1 MAPSTFK
8 KLQDRHVLVI
18 GGTSGIGYAVA
29 EGALA
34 DGARVTVAS
43 STQARIDTAVR
54 TLAAEY
60 GPAGAVQRV
69 QGVRCDLASGD
80 VEARLEALFVAA
92 VAGHGGRPVDHVVY
106 TAANGLAI
114 GPLADVTRDSILA
127 GAQMRMFVPILLAK
141 VAQRHLPKASTSS
154 LTFTSGQATELPPPD
169 WSVVVFFTGGTE
181 ALTKGLAIDMAP
193 VRVNTVLPGLVKTD
207 LWKFLPDEQRDQ
219 FFADME
225 KRLPVGAMGRP
236 EDVAEAYLWL
246 MKDRFVTGSMAHTNG
261 GALII

>member
-1 MAPSTFK
+1 MAPSAFK

-18 GGTSGIGYAVA
+18 GGTSSIGYAVA

-54 TLAAEY
+54 TLAAQY
-60 GPAGAVQRV
+60 GPAGAVQGV
-69 QGVRCDLASGD
+69 QGAS
-80 VEARLEALFVAA
+80 
-92 VAGHGGRPVDHVVY
+92 
-106 TAANGLAI
+106 
-114 GPLADVTRDSILA
+114 
-127 GAQMRMFVPILLAK
+127 
-141 VAQRHLPKASTSS
+141 
-154 LTFTSGQATELPPPD
+154 ELPPPN

-181 ALTKGLAIDMAP
+181 ALTKGLAIDMAL
-193 VRVNTVLPGLVKTD
+193 VRVNTVLPGMVKTD
-207 LWKFLPDEQRDQ
+207 LWKVLPDEQRDH

-246 MKDRFVTGSMAHTNG
+246 MKDRFVTGTMAHSNG
-261 GALII
+261 GSLII

>member
-1 MAPSTFK
+1 MAPSTFR

-18 GGTSGIGYAVA
+18 GGTSGIGYGVA

-43 STQARIDTAVR
+43 STQTRIDTAVS
-54 TLAAEY
+54 TLAGQY
-60 GPAGAVQRV
+60 GPDVLIRGL
-69 QGVRCDLASGD
+69 RCDLASED
-80 VEARLEALFVAA
+80 IEASLEALFQAA
-92 VAGHGGRPVDHVVY
+92 VAGQDGHPVDHVVY
-106 TAANGLAI
+106 TAANGLTIRAL
-114 GPLADVTRDSILA
+114 PDVTRESILE

-154 LTFTSGQATELPPPD
+154 LTFTSGQASDLPPPG

-181 ALTKGLAIDMAP
+181 TMTKGLAIDMAP
-193 VRVNTVLPGLVKTD
+193 VRVNTVLPGMVKTD
-207 LWKFLPDEQRDQ
+207 LWKVLPDDQRDQ

-246 MKDRFVTGSMAHTNG
+246 MKDRFATGTLAYSNG
-261 GALII
+261 GSLII